1 MKTVNASVLKDSK
14 VAGSSTAL
22 PWDQGTFML
31 TMFTLTAFMLTL
43 GFQTQVFMP
52 EIGQSLD

>member
-14 VAGSSTAL
+14 VARSSTVL

-31 TMFTLTAFMLTL
+31 TTFMLTP
-43 GFQTQVFMP
+43 GIQTQDFMHAQQ
-52 EIGQSLD
+52 GT